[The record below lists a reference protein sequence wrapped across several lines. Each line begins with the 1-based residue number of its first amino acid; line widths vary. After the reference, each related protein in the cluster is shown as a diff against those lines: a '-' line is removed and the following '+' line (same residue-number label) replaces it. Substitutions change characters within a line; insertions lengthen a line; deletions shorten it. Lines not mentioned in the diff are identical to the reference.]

1 MYRNLIILMIFVL
14 LTSCISTKRFDKI
27 VTTKLVNQNSNEFN
41 TSDIVHFTNRNLK
54 TENLLVKSEKIKS
67 QFIPAILYWQWNN
80 TIQCRIDN
88 SIPKEILIE
97 SVLNNP
103 HLSELE
109 YLLNG
114 KTIEIEIDSIPTQFV
129 YTNQGNTVILILFYT
144 ISTLEAIIPAD
155 QDLHVTYRIVDKN
168 KVVKIGKIEIKNKN
182 NPVKNTWSSTQ
193 KFTNTYLDQYEKN
206 TKILA
211 DELIKMLIKD
221 I

>member
-1 MYRNLIILMIFVL
+1 MNRNLIILLVFVL
-14 LTSCISTKRFDKI
+14 LTSCISIKRFDKI
-27 VTTKLVNQNSNEFN
+27 VTTKLVNQNSNESKP
-41 TSDIVHFTNRNLK
+41 SDIVHFTNRNLK
-54 TENLLVKSEKIKS
+54 TVNSFVKSEKIKS
-67 QFIPAILYWQWNN
+67 QFIPAILFWQWNN

-88 SIPKEILIE
+88 SIPKNILIN

-109 YLLNG
+109 YILSG

-144 ISTLEAIIPAD
+144 VSTLEAIIPSD
-155 QDLHVTYRIVDKN
+155 QNLHVTYRIIDKD
-168 KVVKIGKIEIKNKN
+168 KVLKIGNIEIKNKN

-206 TKILA
+206 TEMLA
-211 DELIKMLIKD
+211 DELIKKIIKD